1 MNVKVRMPKLSRR
14 PNVKNGWVRELLLSV
29 VATSISIV
37 LTFGT
42 AYMLEQH
49 QKKSS
54 QRHMAMMIIHDIVES
69 IEQMERVDSLLR
81 RFSDL
86 QLKILEGKYEKDIRF
101 ASSSL
106 ISCDPSVVHF
116 AETTERIFTSNV
128 DTWSTIGKVSFIDN
142 VSNCY
147 ICRRNFMSRVI
158 DSFHQV
164 LKPNGEDDNDVLS
177 FRNCWILMSIFLS
190 LGRVR

>member
-54 QRHMAMMIIHDIVES
+54 QRHMAMMIIHDIDES

-142 VSNCY
+142 VINCY

-177 FRNCWILMSIFLS
+177 L
-190 LGRVR
+190 